1 MNLLTRETPLVKML
15 ANSGAIDTR
24 FIDIALK
31 EHEVTHED
39 FSHILVRNGFI
50 RQRELTDIILKTN
63 EELLYDV
70 HITVPGIPAQLLL
83 DTQTVIMAE
92 TEKNLYV
99 GTLSEEYLVRE
110 QFAYYDSRKL
120 VFMPLSIELLDDY
133 LADVAAVADT
143 TDSTLVDSL
152 LKEAISHNASDLHI
166 IPREKSYTI
175 LQRRDGVREWL
186 HEGDLDE
193 YHVLI
198 ARIKDRANMDLS
210 ERRKPQDGSFF
221 IEHHKRTIDLRV
233 ATSPATMGE
242 YVVVRLLDPD
252 AIQPKLGS
260 LGITNVNEW
269 RKGVHRS
276 SGLCLICG
284 PTGSGKTTTLNS
296 SVREIDRI
304 ERAVFTI
311 EDPVEYKTPFTG
323 QVNVNEAVS
332 LDFNRGLKAFMR
344 QDPDIIVAGE
354 VRDEETARI
363 SVKGAETGHVMIA
376 TLHTSSIFGTINRL
390 RDLGVAGHE
399 LRYILR
405 TILVQRLVRTYC
417 VVCEGHGCVNCQH
430 SGYSG
435 RTIVSE
441 CAYFADEDD
450 IDRVLNGER
459 WWPLMVE
466 DGVEKVRAGVTSPA
480 EIIRVFGP
488 EGEEALREAGF
499 AVEAQFQQ
507 DERVSVKHHRRSLK
521 AVKVGHGG

>member
-1 MNLLTRETPLVKML
+1 MNLVTRDTPLIKML
-15 ANSGAIDTR
+15 EETGTIEPV

-31 EHEVTHED
+31 EHNVTHED
-39 FSHILVRNGFI
+39 FAHILVRNGFI
-50 RQRELTDIILKTN
+50 RQRDLTDIILETN

-70 HITVPGIPAQLLL
+70 YITVAGIPPQVLL
-83 DTQTVIMAE
+83 DTQTVVMAE
-92 TEKNLYV
+92 TERQLYV

-110 QFAYYDSRKL
+110 AMAKYDSREL
-120 VFMPLSIELLDDY
+120 VFMPLSIDLLDTY
-133 LADVAAVADT
+133 MTEIAAFADT
-143 TDSTLVDSL
+143 TDTTLVDSL
-152 LKEAISHNASDLHI
+152 LKRAISSNASDLHI

-175 LQRRDGVREWL
+175 LQRRDGVREFL

-193 YHVLI
+193 YHVLV
-198 ARIKDRANMDLS
+198 ARIKDRASIDLS
-210 ERRKPQDGSFF
+210 ERRKPQDGSFH

-233 ATSPATMGE
+233 ATSPSTMGE
-242 YVVVRLLDPD
+242 YVVIRLLDPD
-252 AIQPKLGS
+252 AIQPKLGN
-260 LGITNVNEW
+260 LGISRVNEW

-296 SVREIDRI
+296 SVREINRI

-323 QVNVNEAVS
+323 QVNVNEGVS

-376 TLHTSSIFGTINRL
+376 TLHTSSIHGTINRL

-405 TILVQRLVRTYC
+405 TVLVQRLVRTYC
-417 VVCEGHGCVNCQH
+417 KACQGKGCVNCQH
-430 SGYSG
+430 SGYKG

-441 CAYFADEDD
+441 CVYLSNESE
-450 IDRVLNGER
+450 IDRVLAGER

-466 DGVEKVRAGVTSPA
+466 DAVDKVKEGITSPD
-480 EIIRVFGP
+480 EVIRVFGP
-488 EGEEALREAGF
+488 EGEEALSAAGF
-499 AVEAQFQQ
+499 DIETLFQSA
-507 DERVSVKHHRRSLK
+507 ESLPSRETTEGEI
-521 AVKVGHGG
+521 A